1 MRSTRHKL
9 FPAVGYLYPAG
20 TARLAEITDEGQM
33 EGALSAVPEYQK
45 LYASIAGAK
54 DKTLEDL
61 FYEKDV
67 QAFEVAF
74 EGQMHFAPF
83 YAYVKLKQ
91 QEIR

>member
-1 MRSTRHKL
+1 V
-9 FPAVGYLYPAG
+9 AV
-20 TARLAEITDEGQM
+20 ESCQSFEFVV
-33 EGALSAVPEYQK
+33 ALSQHSRSLPPLLPQ
-45 LYASIAGAK
+45 

-67 QAFEVAF
+67 QALEVAF